1 MVPITS
7 SAQAGLGLLSPAHA
21 WKSKPA
27 ANPTVLKRQ
36 DLAGLL
42 KSDLR
47 GKTQTCAIWRSC
59 LRDRHGWGAAEGENG
74 GCSKSD
80 STGHH

>member
-7 SAQAGLGLLSPAHA
+7 SYIEPEKIAYIDTPMEKQASGH
-21 WKSKPA
+21 
-27 ANPTVLKRQ
+27 PTVLKRQ

-47 GKTQTCAIWRSC
+47 GKTQTCA
-59 LRDRHGWGAAEGENG
+59 N
-74 GCSKSD
+74 
-80 STGHH
+80 